1 LRVRINLVQSGADE
15 CGEELKTSL
24 FFIGFSFLSVISLAF
39 PLVAKGEDVAGSE
52 SSRHSGER
60 GRHHNSEWHGGFGG
74 GWSGFSSGNSITPSI
89 VTDALLVPSLTKAQ
103 QAKIRSIYLCYRAK
117 SRTRMDLIGK
127 LRGEYPRGD
136 KSSENVGAPKSR
148 EREIA
153 EKGMESSTSNLR
165 RTLFMSMVKESE
177 KFHSDILAVLDVKQ
191 KGELKNIAAKAGS
204 PDYFKPVHYDKMNA
218 VKSPG
223 ASNDRPD

>member
-1 LRVRINLVQSGADE
+1 
-15 CGEELKTSL
+15 LKTNR
-24 FFIGFSFLSVISLAF
+24 FFIGFMFVIISALAV
-39 PLVAKGEDVAGSE
+39 PQAVIGEDGSGSE
-52 SSRHSGER
+52 SPARSGER
-60 GRHHNSEWHGGFGG
+60 GRHHHGEWHGGFGG
-74 GWSGFSSGNSITPSI
+74 GWSGFSNGSSITPSI

-103 QAKIRSIYLCYRAK
+103 QAKIRSIYFAYRTK
-117 SRTRMDLIGK
+117 SRNRMDVIGK
-127 LRGEYPRGD
+127 LRGEYPRNE
-136 KSSENVGAPKSR
+136 KANETVGAPKSR
-148 EREIA
+148 EDKKREMA

-191 KGELKNIAAKAGS
+191 KAELKDIAAKAGS

-223 ASNDRPD
+223 SSNDRPD

>member
-1 LRVRINLVQSGADE
+1 M
-15 CGEELKTSL
+15 KTNR
-24 FFIGFSFLSVISLAF
+24 FFIGFIFLTILALSI
-39 PLVAKGEDVAGSE
+39 PHAVKGEDAAGSG
-52 SSRHSGER
+52 SSSHFGER
-60 GRHHNSEWHGGFGG
+60 GRHHHGEWHGGFGG
-74 GWSGFSSGNSITPSI
+74 GWSGFSNGNSITPSI

-103 QAKIRSIYLCYRAK
+103 QGKIRSIYFAYRTK
-117 SRTRMDLIGK
+117 SRNRMDVIGK
-127 LRGEYPRGD
+127 LRGEYPRD
-136 KSSENVGAPKSR
+136 EKPNENVGAPKSR
-148 EREIA
+148 EEKKREIA

-191 KGELKNIAAKAGS
+191 KTELKDIAAKAGS

-223 ASNDRPD
+223 SSNDRPD